1 MMSRPFTTRE
11 KVLFVVM
18 AVLILAALYIKF
30 VYLDVNAT
38 VSQAPQLISDA
49 QDQLAVEQ
57 AKNQNI
63 KKMQTELQGNQT
75 SGRTMSEIP
84 DYDNSQAPMIE
95 LNGILIKA
103 DTYNVN
109 FMPLSQTG
117 NIVRRQMQ
125 LSFTAADYDT
135 AESIIK
141 SISESKYRNLITSL
155 SMTSKDNDVKNGTVN
170 VSVSVTYFEL
180 GKAANATDTT
190 GKDTKKAS

>member
-84 DYDNSQAPMIE
+84 DYDNSQALMIE